1 MGVELILNS
10 IEILKAD
17 LLDDQDKLSEIDYWL
32 RVMNRPQG
40 WHYDMDIIWL
50 LKGLEDAG
58 IKKGDT
64 ILDAGAGMGITQFV
78 LAAKGFNV
86 ISLDFSPRSNLALAK
101 GIFEIEVIEEG
112 DLSYKHDY
120 IGFVK
125 YDSSLSKEKNS
136 RGPRLYQKVWKIM
149 GRGPRYML
157 SRMKQQ
163 FQNKQNKQ
171 ININEKGHNHNDF
184 GNIKFIRA
192 AFHDM
197 PLKDEEVDALVSVSA
212 IEHSDPKLMEQNIN
226 EMKRVVK
233 EGNPLFI
240 TTSGTVENKDWF
252 HEKTQGWCF
261 SKETFSKIIGD
272 DIHDKFAPERAEN
285 QILSSDIWRK
295 RIDPYYVND
304 PDSEFYQGKIQ
315 SLPYLPVGIKI
326 IKE

>member
-1 MGVELILNS
+1 MEVESVLNS
-10 IEILKAD
+10 IELLNGD
-17 LLDDQDKLSEIDYWL
+17 LLSDQEKLDEIDHWL
-32 RVMNRPQG
+32 KVMNRPQG

-50 LKGLEDAG
+50 LKGLEEAG

-64 ILDAGAGMGITQFV
+64 ILDAGAGMGITQFI
-78 LAAKGFNV
+78 LAAKGYNV
-86 ISLDFSPRSNLALAK
+86 ISLDFSPRSNPALAK

-125 YDSSLSKEKNS
+125 YDSSISKEKNS

-157 SRMKQQ
+157 NRIKQE
-163 FQNKQNKQ
+163 FQIRWNEQANKL
-171 ININEKGHNHNDF
+171 EKKSDHTGF
-184 GNIKFIRA
+184 GKIKFVKA

-212 IEHSDPKLMEQNIN
+212 IEHADPKLMEQNIN

-233 EGNPLFI
+233 KGNPLLI
-240 TTSGTVENKDWF
+240 TTSGTGKNKDWF

-261 SKETFSKIIGD
+261 SKETFSEIIGD
-272 DIHDKFAPERAEN
+272 DLHDNYNPELAEKN
-285 QILSSDIWRK
+285 ILSSDIWRK
-295 RIDPYYVND
+295 RIDSYYVND
-304 PDSEFYQGKIQ
+304 SESEFYERKIQ
-315 SLPYLPVGIKI
+315 SLPYLPVGLKI
-326 IKE
+326 IRE

>member
-1 MGVELILNS
+1 MNNLNS
-10 IEILKAD
+10 IEVLTAD

-64 ILDAGAGMGITQFV
+64 ILDAGAGLGITQFV
-78 LAAKGFNV
+78 LAAKGYNI
-86 ISLDFSPRSNLALAK
+86 ISLDFSPRLNPSLAK
-101 GIFEIEVIEEG
+101 DIFEIEVVEQ
-112 DLSYKHDY
+112 DNLDYKHDY

-125 YDSSLSKEKNS
+125 YDLTRNEGKNNKT
-136 RGPRLYQKVWKIM
+136 PDLFKKVLNAM

-171 ININEKGHNHNDF
+171 ININEKGRNHNDF

-212 IEHSDPKLMEQNIN
+212 IEHADPKLMAKNIN
-226 EMKRVVK
+226 EMKRIVK
-233 EGNPLFI
+233 KGNPLLI
-240 TTSGTVENKDWF
+240 TTSGTGENKDWF
-252 HEKTQGWCF
+252 HEKTKGWCF
-261 SKETFSKIIGD
+261 SKETLSGINGGNLQNEFSPELAEEKILRS
-272 DIHDKFAPERAEN
+272 E
-285 QILSSDIWRK
+285 IWRK
-295 RIDPYYVND
+295 RIDPYYTND
-304 PDSEFYQGKIQ
+304 PDSGFYQRKIQ

-326 IKE
+326 IRE